1 MARDD
6 GAREAAHALRQ
17 GILKERHLHFIWRN
31 LLFNSERL
39 LTEDG
44 ISLNIVHPGFPER
57 EGGPD
62 FTDARLRF
70 GGGAATSVG
79 DVELHLYPSGWNEH
93 GHGLDFG
100 YSNVILHVA
109 MWRDDQSISQRRLM
123 TEGNDGRIPQ
133 LILAPYLIESVCS
146 LVRRVDGVE
155 HPSLPGDRDDN
166 ADPRASF
173 AAMGMALVTKRVERM
188 RRILLFL
195 DPDEAL
201 YRSLLIALGYK
212 KNKSQFEELARSLP
226 YKSIRESGGRAAA
239 DVERLMLAMA
249 GFEKPGYDRYWRT
262 GGVRPANH
270 PVRRIRAVARIL
282 SETLPRG
289 IAASIEEV
297 VERTLLLSP
306 TPLPLLVEWIVATSG
321 GGIGEERARAILF
334 NVFLPFLM
342 ARQRS
347 DDRLAVLYRTPSR
360 FSENSRTRA
369 AAAIYPMDSAIG
381 YLTAEEQM
389 GMVEFSKNFGKS
401 PIW

>member
-1 MARDD
+1 MATHDAQRESLH
-6 GAREAAHALRQ
+6 ARRES
-17 GILKERHLHFIWRN
+17 ILKERHLHFIWRN

-44 ISLNIVHPGFPER
+44 VALNIVHPGFPER

-62 FTDARLRF
+62 FTDAHLRF
-70 GGGAATSVG
+70 GGGATPSLG
-79 DVELHLYPSGWNEH
+79 DVELHLYPSGWNAH
-93 GHGLDFG
+93 GHGLNFG

-109 MWRDDQSISQRRLM
+109 MWRDDHSISQRRLM

-133 LILAPYLIESVCS
+133 LILAPYLIESVHS

-155 HPSLPGDRDDN
+155 PPSPPGDRDDN
-166 ADPRASF
+166 ADPRALF

-201 YRSLLIALGYK
+201 YRSLMVALGYK

-226 YKSIRESGGRAAA
+226 YKSIRKADGRAAA
-239 DVERLMLAMA
+239 DIERLMLATA

-282 SETLPRG
+282 SETFPRG
-289 IAASIEEV
+289 IAASIEKV

-306 TPLPLLVEWIVATSG
+306 TPLPILVDWIVSASG

-342 ARQRS
+342 ARGRS
-347 DDRLAVLYRTPSR
+347 DGRLAALYRTPCR
-360 FSENSRTRA
+360 FSENSRTLA
-369 AAAIYPMDSAIG
+369 AASIYPMDSAIG
-381 YLTAEEQM
+381 YRTAEEHM